1 MRVVLFK
8 GVSAYGATRTFIDEA
23 AAAFERRGYE
33 ASIIDVLPG
42 MDLPA
47 ALRAEAEAGPIAL
60 AYSFVILGEFR
71 DGDGR
76 SIGQMLDAP
85 HVLHHVDYPLT
96 HIGRLNGASPDT
108 AVLVI
113 DETHV
118 EAIVS
123 TLGADR
129 FAYVGFC
136 PHAASGEPAPEAP
149 DAEAF
154 AAERDI
160 PILFAGTFY
169 KAETPPW
176 ANAPAQTRVVFDTAL
191 EIALS
196 QEFVPALAA
205 FDQAL
210 AAQGIDPRR
219 SEMATARQ
227 SANLVH
233 EQVRGHRRFELL
245 KAAAKARLP
254 LHIYGKGYESQ
265 LYRFKNVTYGGE
277 VSLTE
282 ITQLM
287 RRSRVVLNVNANFGA
302 GSHERPL
309 SAMLAGAAAASD
321 HSRFYANAFDEGR
334 DIALY
339 RWMALPEGLE
349 AIDAL
354 ARDPEACFAMARAG
368 RAKALAGH
376 CWDHRVDVILAAAA
390 AARAGP
396 EHRLSA

>member
-8 GVSAYGATRTFIDEA
+8 GASAYGATRTFIDEA
-23 AAAFERRGYE
+23 AAAFERKGYTP
-33 ASIIDVLPG
+33 SIVDVIPG
-42 MDLPA
+42 MDLPE
-47 ALRAEAEAGPIAL
+47 ALRREAEAGPIAL
-60 AYSFVILGEFR
+60 AYSITILGEFR
-71 DGDGR
+71 DATGR
-76 SIGQMLDAP
+76 SIGEMLGAP

-96 HIGRLNGASPDT
+96 HIERLAATSPDT

-123 TLGADR
+123 TLGESQ

-136 PHAASGEPAPEAP
+136 PHAACGEPAPDDP
-149 DAEAF
+149 DAQSY
-154 AAERDI
+154 AAGRDI
-160 PILFAGTFY
+160 PILFSGTFY
-169 KAETPPW
+169 KADTPVW
-176 ANAPAQTRVVFDTAL
+176 ADAPAQTRTIFDAAL

-196 QEFVPALAA
+196 QEFVPALTA
-205 FDQAL
+205 FDRAL
-210 AAQGIDPRR
+210 TAHGIDPQRP
-219 SEMATARQ
+219 EMALARR

-233 EQVRGHRRFELL
+233 EHVRAHRRFELL

-254 LHIYGKGYESQ
+254 LHIYGKGFESQ
-265 LYRFKNVTYGGE
+265 LYRFKTVTYGGE
-277 VSLTE
+277 ASLTE

-321 HSRFYANAFDEGR
+321 FSTFYAGAFEAGR

-339 RWMALPEGLE
+339 RWMALPEGLAAVE
-349 AIDAL
+349 AL
-354 ARDPEACFAMARAG
+354 AGDAQAGFAMAAAG
-368 RAKALAGH
+368 KAKAVAGH
-376 CWDHRVDVILAAAA
+376 RWDNRVDQILLAAAA
-390 AARAGP
+390 AR
-396 EHRLSA
+396 RT